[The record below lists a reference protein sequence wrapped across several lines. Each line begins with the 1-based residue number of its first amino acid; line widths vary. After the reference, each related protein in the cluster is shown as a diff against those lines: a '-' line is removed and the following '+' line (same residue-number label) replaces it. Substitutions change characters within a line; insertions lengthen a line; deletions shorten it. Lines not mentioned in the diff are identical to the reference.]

1 MLFLT
6 LPRPRA
12 NVSAMLAGI
21 QADDLTGACD
31 TGAPFAARGLEPLVV
46 IHDGHDPPPWPSV
59 TPAVLVVD
67 TETRYGRTEE
77 ARERARW
84 TGSALKAA
92 SPRVVYKKLDS
103 TLRGHVAAEIDG
115 MLDGAGLEMAFLSPA
130 FPAQHRG
137 TVDGC
142 LLVDGRPADET
153 PVACDPAFPRTGSS
167 VLGLLAAEGVR
178 PIAVLPLATVRQGQ
192 DLVVSR
198 LKRFAAVGG
207 RVLAADAETGADL
220 STLAEAG
227 WGRPLLLAGSA
238 GLATALARRQACVAT
253 RRPERPGRPLLVVAG
268 SAHPATRDQ
277 LSRLARRDGLTV
289 LAPPDDDGAHDP
301 ARRRE
306 TVVRLATDA
315 RNRMD
320 RDRPG
325 ALLLTGGETAIAV
338 LRALEADGIRL
349 VGQIEPGLALGALAG
364 GPFDG
369 LAVMTKAGGFGDA
382 DALVRVWEACL

>member
-6 LPRPRA
+6 PPEPRA

-46 IHDGHDPPPWPSV
+46 VYDGDDPPSLPSM

-67 TETRYGRTEE
+67 TESRYGRIGD

-103 TLRGHVAAEIDG
+103 TLRGHVAAEIGG
-115 MLDGAGLEMAFLSPA
+115 MLDGAGLEMAILSPA

-137 TVDGC
+137 VVDGC
-142 LLVDGRPADET
+142 LLIDGRPADET
-153 PVACDPAFPRTGSS
+153 PIARDPAFPGTGSS
-167 VLGLLAAEGVR
+167 VLGLLAAEGLR
-178 PIAVLPLATVRQGQ
+178 PIAALPLVTVRRGR
-192 DLVVSR
+192 DAVAAR
-198 LKRFAAVGG
+198 LERFTAVGG
-207 RVLAADAETGADL
+207 RILAADAETGADL

-227 WGRPLLLAGSA
+227 TGRSLLLAGSA
-238 GLATALARRQACVAT
+238 GLATALARRETCTAT
-253 RRPERPGRPLLVVAG
+253 GRLPHVGRPLLVVAG
-268 SAHPATRDQ
+268 SAHPATRNQ
-277 LSRLARRDGLTV
+277 ILRLGRRDGLTV
-289 LAPPDDDGAHDP
+289 LAPPDDSGAHDP
-301 ARRRE
+301 ARRRL
-306 TVVRLATDA
+306 TVSRLAADA
-315 RNRMD
+315 RNRVD
-320 RDRPG
+320 RHRPG

-338 LRALEADGIRL
+338 LRALGADGIRL
-349 VGQIEPGLALGALAG
+349 LGQLEPGLARGVLAG

-382 DALVRVWEACL
+382 DALARAWEACR